1 MAATPGKKGT
11 IRIGTRGSRLARWQA
26 EWVADRLRGLH
37 PGLAV
42 ELIEIKTQGDR
53 DRNTPLAAMAAGG
66 HRAVHQGDP
75 AGGRR
80 RLGGRGGAQPEGPAH
95 AGPGRPGPGGGAA
108 ARGRGRRP
116 DRADSPDARRPAP
129 GARVGTSSPRRR
141 AQLLYR
147 RPDLDVVTLR
157 GNVET
162 RLNQA
167 LDGRL
172 DAVVLAWAGLHRLGL
187 EGHVTDRLEPP
198 EFLPAVGQGRWGSNA
213 GAMMRTSGRCWQP
226 LDDPATHR
234 AVRAERA
241 ALAELEGGCIIP
253 MAAWARDVEGIE
265 GGPTRARR
273 RPAAGDRRRRA
284 RPRRPRTRRRLAPR
298 PAGRSRR
305 PGPPR
310 GAGPARPRRRAAARR
325 VSDRARPGFPNAA
338 ERFVRA
344 GGSAGARTDGVG
356 GKGRQRGELD
366 RGDGSGRDR
375 QGEHITGPRRR
386 SDTDDGGHR
395 QRVLMGGENPD
406 GPRHSRIRC

>member
-1 MAATPGKKGT
+1 MTGSVGENGK
-11 IRIGTRGSRLARWQA
+11 IRIGTRASRLARWQA

-53 DRNTPLAAMAAGG
+53 DRNTPLAAMVSAGTG
-66 HRAVHQGDP
+66 LFTKEIQRAVGDGSADVAVHSLKDLPTQGP
-75 AGGRR
+75 AGLVLAAVPPREDVADALIAPTHR
-80 RLGGRGGAQPEGPAH
+80 TLDALPA
-95 AGPGRPGPGGGAA
+95 
-108 ARGRGRRP
+108 
-116 DRADSPDARRPAP
+116 

-167 LDGRL
+167 LEGRL

-198 EFLPAVGQGRWGSNA
+198 GFLPAVGQGALGIECRRDDA
-213 GAMMRTSGRCWQP
+213 DVLALLEA

-253 MAAWARDVEGIE
+253 MAAWARDVDEGY
-265 GGPTRARR
+265 
-273 RPAAGDRRRRA
+273 
-284 RPRRPRTRRRLAPR
+284 
-298 PAGRSRR
+298 
-305 PGPPR
+305 
-310 GAGPARPRRRAAARR
+310 GAGEGPLDESGPALAIDAIVLDPDGRDRVAVSLRGPRDDPDGLGRRAAQVLRERGAEPLLA
-325 VSDRARPGFPNAA
+325 RAR
-338 ERFVRA
+338 
-344 GGSAGARTDGVG
+344 
-356 GKGRQRGELD
+356 
-366 RGDGSGRDR
+366 
-375 QGEHITGPRRR
+375 
-386 SDTDDGGHR
+386 
-395 QRVLMGGENPD
+395 
-406 GPRHSRIRC
+406 